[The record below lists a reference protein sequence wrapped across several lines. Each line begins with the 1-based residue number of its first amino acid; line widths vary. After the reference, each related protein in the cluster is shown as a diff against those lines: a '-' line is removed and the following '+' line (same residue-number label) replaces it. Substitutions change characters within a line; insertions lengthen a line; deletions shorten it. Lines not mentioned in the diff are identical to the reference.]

1 MSKGN
6 RCVKVTF
13 SVVGTRTLEYMINED
28 KEYQG
33 KIYFTFDK
41 EKATNENTIY
51 VGFKEDYLDLVNS
64 ESTIRLTDRILEY
77 IEKEYSEYAKEPV
90 HLFIGIADKT
100 LQNFVQSL
108 LYEVI
113 MANVVKTFNVDDVAL
128 APVQVSKNVLAIY
141 EAESGAYRLYATNG
155 FTVLDERHIPAGT
168 RGGLVQNPNNLSGE
182 STWVAEGVKVDA
194 VSILENACILST
206 NKDVIVNVA
215 NSIVLNSILRLSEEV
230 NGSIVN
236 ESLMTCANITGCGL
250 VKAVKRTLSSYD
262 NSIIFN
268 TDRFFD
274 ITPDASVHGFIVSP
288 NHPFEVSTRRTSSKY
303 YYVGIDGKYYIRDEM
318 FNREVLDKVVA
329 LDDNIAS
336 SSLENVVVVSNE
348 HVLRRTI
355 QGRSCYLP
363 LVYYFNSYGEEVIPF
378 SVEGVGSEEGTIVV
392 GYCTNGKVNI
402 NRGYFFSS
410 NGVKPAPRAIKLSKV
425 GNHQF
430 FGLKGIKNDN
440 SKRWNIRQVKNVVC
454 TKEVFELSI

>member
-1 MSKGN
+1 MNKSS

-13 SVVGTRTLEYMINED
+13 SVVGTRTLEYMIND
-28 KEYQG
+28 NKEYQG

-64 ESTIRLTDRILEY
+64 ESTIRLTDRILKY
-77 IEKEYSEYAKEPV
+77 IEKGYSEYAKESV

-113 MANVVKTFNVDDVAL
+113 MANVVKTFNVDDAAL
-128 APVQVSKNVLAIY
+128 ASVQVSKNVLAIY

-155 FTVLDERHIPAGT
+155 FTVLDEQYINSGT

-182 STWVAEGVKVDA
+182 SVWVAEGVKVDA
-194 VSILENACILST
+194 VSLLDNACILST
-206 NKDVIVNVA
+206 NKDTTVDVT

-236 ESLMTCANITGCGL
+236 KSLMTCAGITGCSL
-250 VKAVKRTLSSYD
+250 VKAVKRTLGSYD

-268 TDRFFD
+268 TDRFLD
-274 ITPDASVHGFIVSP
+274 ITPDASVHGFISSP
-288 NHPFEVSTRRTSSKY
+288 NHPFEAITRRTSSKY

-318 FNREVLDKVVA
+318 SNREVLDKDVYFEQLGLVPEDSKVVE
-329 LDDNIAS
+329 DNVAKLKELVRFINIDNYVAAAVAS
-336 SSLENVVVVSNE
+336 KPVFTVNIGGIDHYKHSFNTVNTFHYLKNENV
-348 HVLRRTI
+348 
-355 QGRSCYLP
+355 
-363 LVYYFNSYGEEVIPF
+363 LVKEYREI
-378 SVEGVGSEEGTIVV
+378 
-392 GYCTNGKVNI
+392 
-402 NRGYFFSS
+402 
-410 NGVKPAPRAIKLSKV
+410 AALIK
-425 GNHQF
+425 
-430 FGLKGIKNDN
+430 
-440 SKRWNIRQVKNVVC
+440 
-454 TKEVFELSI
+454 ELH

>member
-13 SVVGTRTLEYMINED
+13 SAGGTRTLEYMINED

-64 ESTIRLTDRILEY
+64 ESTIRLTDRILKY
-77 IEKEYSEYAKEPV
+77 IEKGYSEYAKEPV

-113 MANVVKTFNVDDVAL
+113 MANVVKTFNVDDAAL

-141 EAESGAYRLYATNG
+141 EADAGAYRLYATNG
-155 FTVLDERHIPAGT
+155 FTILDEQYIPAST

-182 STWVAEGVKVDA
+182 STWVADGVKVDA
-194 VSILENACILST
+194 VSLLENACILST
-206 NKDVIVNVA
+206 NKDETVEVT

-230 NGSIVN
+230 NSSIVN
-236 ESLMTCANITGCGL
+236 KSLMTCAGISGCGL
-250 VKAVKRTLSSYD
+250 VKAVKRTLSNYD

-268 TDRFFD
+268 TDRFLD
-274 ITPDASVHGFIVSP
+274 ITPDASVHGFITSP
-288 NHPFEVSTRRTSSKY
+288 NHPFEVSTGRTSSKY

-318 FNREVLDKVVA
+318 SNREVLDKDVYFKQLGLVPEDSKVVE
-329 LDDNIAS
+329 DNVAKLKELVRFINIDNYVAAAVAS
-336 SSLENVVVVSNE
+336 KPVFTVNISGIDHYKYSFNTVNTFHYLKNENVLVKEYREIATLVKEMSN
-348 HVLRRTI
+348 
-355 QGRSCYLP
+355 
-363 LVYYFNSYGEEVIPF
+363 
-378 SVEGVGSEEGTIVV
+378 
-392 GYCTNGKVNI
+392 
-402 NRGYFFSS
+402 
-410 NGVKPAPRAIKLSKV
+410 
-425 GNHQF
+425 
-430 FGLKGIKNDN
+430 
-440 SKRWNIRQVKNVVC
+440 
-454 TKEVFELSI
+454 

>member
-1 MSKGN
+1 MNGTS

-13 SVVGTRTLEYMINED
+13 SVVGTRTLEYMINEN

-64 ESTIRLTDRILEY
+64 ESTIRLTDRILKY
-77 IEKEYSEYAKEPV
+77 IEKGYSEYAKEPV

-113 MANVVKTFNVDDVAL
+113 MTNVVKIFNVDDAAL

-141 EAESGAYRLYATNG
+141 EADADAYRLYATNG
-155 FTVLDERHIPAGT
+155 FTVLDEQYIPAGT

-182 STWVAEGVKVDA
+182 STWVADGVKVDA
-194 VSILENACILST
+194 VSLLDNACILST
-206 NKDVIVNVA
+206 NKDTTVDVT

-236 ESLMTCANITGCGL
+236 KSLMTCAGITGCSL
-250 VKAVKRTLSSYD
+250 VKAVKRTLGSYD

-268 TDRFFD
+268 TDRFLD
-274 ITPDASVHGFIVSP
+274 ITPDASVHGFISSP
-288 NHPFEVSTRRTSSKY
+288 NHPFEAITRRTSSKY

-318 FNREVLDKVVA
+318 SNREVLDKDVYFEQLGLVPEDSKVVE
-329 LDDNIAS
+329 DNVAKLKELVRFINIDNYVAAAVAS
-336 SSLENVVVVSNE
+336 KPVLTANIGGINHYKHSFSTINTFYYLKNENV
-348 HVLRRTI
+348 
-355 QGRSCYLP
+355 
-363 LVYYFNSYGEEVIPF
+363 LVKEYREI
-378 SVEGVGSEEGTIVV
+378 
-392 GYCTNGKVNI
+392 
-402 NRGYFFSS
+402 
-410 NGVKPAPRAIKLSKV
+410 AALIK
-425 GNHQF
+425 
-430 FGLKGIKNDN
+430 
-440 SKRWNIRQVKNVVC
+440 
-454 TKEVFELSI
+454 ELH

>member
-1 MSKGN
+1 MNKGS

-77 IEKEYSEYAKEPV
+77 IEKGYSEYAKESV
-90 HLFIGIADKT
+90 HLFIGIADRT
-100 LQNFVQSL
+100 LQSFVQSL
-108 LYEVI
+108 LYELVI
-113 MANVVKTFNVDDVAL
+113 TNVAKTFNVDDAAL

-155 FTVLDERHIPAGT
+155 FTVLDEQYIPTGT

-182 STWVAEGVKVDA
+182 SVWVAEGVKVDA
-194 VSILENACILST
+194 VSLLENACIFST
-206 NKDVIVNVA
+206 NKDTAVEVT

-230 NGSIVN
+230 NDSIVN
-236 ESLMTCANITGCGL
+236 KSLMTCVGITGCAL

-268 TDRFFD
+268 TDRFLD
-274 ITPDASVHGFIVSP
+274 ITPDASVHGFIASP

-318 FNREVLDKVVA
+318 SNREVLNKDVYFEQLGLVPEDSKIVEDNVA
-329 LDDNIAS
+329 KLKELVRFINIDNYVAAAVAS
-336 SSLENVVVVSNE
+336 KPVFTVNIGGIDHYKHSFNTVNTFHYLKNENVLVKEYREIAALVKEMSN
-348 HVLRRTI
+348 
-355 QGRSCYLP
+355 
-363 LVYYFNSYGEEVIPF
+363 
-378 SVEGVGSEEGTIVV
+378 
-392 GYCTNGKVNI
+392 
-402 NRGYFFSS
+402 
-410 NGVKPAPRAIKLSKV
+410 
-425 GNHQF
+425 
-430 FGLKGIKNDN
+430 
-440 SKRWNIRQVKNVVC
+440 
-454 TKEVFELSI
+454 

>member
-1 MSKGN
+1 MNGTS

-77 IEKEYSEYAKEPV
+77 IEKGYSEYAKEPV
-90 HLFIGIADKT
+90 HLFISIADKT

-113 MANVVKTFNVDDVAL
+113 MTNVVKTFNVDDAAL

-141 EAESGAYRLYATNG
+141 EAESGAYRLYATKG
-155 FTVLDERHIPAGT
+155 FTVLDERYIPAGT

-206 NKDVIVNVA
+206 NKDVIVNVV

-236 ESLMTCANITGCGL
+236 ESLMTCASITGCAL

-268 TDRFFD
+268 TDRFLD
-274 ITPDASVHGFIVSP
+274 ITPDASVHGFIASP

-318 FNREVLDKVVA
+318 SNREVLDKEEYFKQLGLVPEDSKVVE
-329 LDDNIAS
+329 DNVAKLKELVRFINIDNYVAAAVAS
-336 SSLENVVVVSNE
+336 KPVFTVNISGIDHYEHSFSTVNTFHYLKNENVLVKEYREIAVLIKEMSN
-348 HVLRRTI
+348 
-355 QGRSCYLP
+355 
-363 LVYYFNSYGEEVIPF
+363 
-378 SVEGVGSEEGTIVV
+378 
-392 GYCTNGKVNI
+392 
-402 NRGYFFSS
+402 
-410 NGVKPAPRAIKLSKV
+410 
-425 GNHQF
+425 
-430 FGLKGIKNDN
+430 
-440 SKRWNIRQVKNVVC
+440 
-454 TKEVFELSI
+454 

>member
-1 MSKGN
+1 MNEVNQRYLEMNKGS

-13 SVVGTRTLEYMINED
+13 SVVGTRTLEYMINEN

-64 ESTIRLTDRILEY
+64 ESTIRLTDRILKY
-77 IEKEYSEYAKEPV
+77 IEKGYSEYAKEPV

-113 MANVVKTFNVDDVAL
+113 TANVAKTFNVDDAVL

-155 FTVLDERHIPAGT
+155 FTVLDEQYIPAGT

-182 STWVAEGVKVDA
+182 STWVADGVKVDA
-194 VSILENACILST
+194 VSLLENACIIST
-206 NKDVIVNVA
+206 SKDTTVEVT

-230 NGSIVN
+230 NSSIVN
-236 ESLMTCANITGCGL
+236 ESLMTCDSISGCGL
-250 VKAVKRTLSSYD
+250 VKAVKRTLSNYD
-262 NSIIFN
+262 NSVIFN

-274 ITPDASVHGFIVSP
+274 ITPDASVHGFISSP
-288 NHPFEVSTRRTSSKY
+288 NHPFEAITGRTSSKY

-318 FNREVLDKVVA
+318 SNREVLNKDVYFEQLGLVPEDSKVVE
-329 LDDNIAS
+329 DNVAKLKELVRFINIDNYVAAAVAS
-336 SSLENVVVVSNE
+336 KPVSTVNIGGIDHYKHSFSTINTFYYLKNENV
-348 HVLRRTI
+348 
-355 QGRSCYLP
+355 
-363 LVYYFNSYGEEVIPF
+363 LVKEYREI
-378 SVEGVGSEEGTIVV
+378 
-392 GYCTNGKVNI
+392 
-402 NRGYFFSS
+402 
-410 NGVKPAPRAIKLSKV
+410 AALIK
-425 GNHQF
+425 
-430 FGLKGIKNDN
+430 
-440 SKRWNIRQVKNVVC
+440 
-454 TKEVFELSI
+454 ELH

>member
-1 MSKGN
+1 MNGTS

-13 SVVGTRTLEYMINED
+13 SVVGTRTLEYMINEN

-64 ESTIRLTDRILEY
+64 ESTIRLTDRILKY
-77 IEKEYSEYAKEPV
+77 IEKGYSEYAKEPV

-100 LQNFVQSL
+100 LQGFVQSL

-113 MANVVKTFNVDDVAL
+113 MTNVVKIFNVDDAAL

-141 EAESGAYRLYATNG
+141 EADADAYRLYATNG
-155 FTVLDERHIPAGT
+155 FTVLDEQYIPAGT

-182 STWVAEGVKVDA
+182 STWVADGVKVDA
-194 VSILENACILST
+194 VSLLDNACILST
-206 NKDVIVNVA
+206 NKDTTVDVT

-236 ESLMTCANITGCGL
+236 KSLMTCAGITGCSL
-250 VKAVKRTLSSYD
+250 VKAVKRTLGSYD

-268 TDRFFD
+268 TDRFLD
-274 ITPDASVHGFIVSP
+274 ITPDASVHGFISSP
-288 NHPFEVSTRRTSSKY
+288 NHPFEAITRRTSSKY

-318 FNREVLDKVVA
+318 SNREVLDKDVYFEQLGLVPEDSKVVE
-329 LDDNIAS
+329 DNVAKLKELVRFINIDNYVAAAVAS
-336 SSLENVVVVSNE
+336 KPVFTVNISGINHYKHSFNTVNTFHYLKNENVLVKEYREIAALIKEMSN
-348 HVLRRTI
+348 
-355 QGRSCYLP
+355 
-363 LVYYFNSYGEEVIPF
+363 
-378 SVEGVGSEEGTIVV
+378 
-392 GYCTNGKVNI
+392 
-402 NRGYFFSS
+402 
-410 NGVKPAPRAIKLSKV
+410 
-425 GNHQF
+425 
-430 FGLKGIKNDN
+430 
-440 SKRWNIRQVKNVVC
+440 
-454 TKEVFELSI
+454 

>member
-1 MSKGN
+1 MSKSS

-64 ESTIRLTDRILEY
+64 ESTSRLTDRILKY
-77 IEKEYSEYAKEPV
+77 IEKGYSEYVKEPV

-100 LQNFVQSL
+100 LQGFVQSL

-113 MANVVKTFNVDDVAL
+113 MANVVKTFNVDDAAL

-155 FTVLDERHIPAGT
+155 FTVLDEWYIPAGT

-182 STWVAEGVKVDA
+182 SVWVADGVKVDA

-206 NKDVIVNVA
+206 NKYVIVNVA
-215 NSIVLNSILRLSEEV
+215 NSIVLNSILRLSDEV

-236 ESLMTCANITGCGL
+236 ESLMTCVSITGCAL

-268 TDRFFD
+268 TDRFLD
-274 ITPDASVHGFIVSP
+274 ITPDASVHGFIASP
-288 NHPFEVSTRRTSSKY
+288 NHPFEVSIRRTSSKY

-318 FNREVLDKVVA
+318 FNREVLDKEEYFERLGLVPEDSKVIEDNVA
-329 LDDNIAS
+329 KLKELVRFINIDNYVAAAVAS
-336 SSLENVVVVSNE
+336 EPVFTVNISGIDHYIHSFNTVNTFHYLKNENV
-348 HVLRRTI
+348 
-355 QGRSCYLP
+355 
-363 LVYYFNSYGEEVIPF
+363 LVKEYREI
-378 SVEGVGSEEGTIVV
+378 
-392 GYCTNGKVNI
+392 
-402 NRGYFFSS
+402 
-410 NGVKPAPRAIKLSKV
+410 AALIK
-425 GNHQF
+425 
-430 FGLKGIKNDN
+430 
-440 SKRWNIRQVKNVVC
+440 
-454 TKEVFELSI
+454 ELH